1 MDAVSKMASSLVI
14 YLWSTHF
21 FNRFFSLHKPLWF
34 VKGFPCSI
42 NLQSLTIFLKINDK
56 HSLNTLQALSIYPRW
71 TIYKF
76 ETVSNNQYTQFG
88 YRTQFMICWTEQF
101 QKENVHPKSTTR
113 KLQNESYCVYVK
125 VGIPFLRPCYFAS
138 ETCILESY
146 SRYHLPSHTT
156 SPAVTG
162 KYPEKSYRKSYGET

>member
-1 MDAVSKMASSLVI
+1 MQYPRWRPLLLFTSEVPTFL
-14 YLWSTHF
+14 TG
-21 FNRFFSLHKPLWF
+21 FFSLHKPLWF
-34 VKGFPCSI
+34 GKGFPCSI

-56 HSLNTLQALSIYPRW
+56 HSLNTLQALSIYPR
-71 TIYKF
+71 
-76 ETVSNNQYTQFG
+76 QFISLKLFPITSTRNSG
-88 YRTQFMICWTEQF
+88 IAQFMICWTEQF

-113 KLQNESYCVYVK
+113 KLQNESYIVYVK
-125 VGIPFLRPCYFAS
+125 VGIPFLRPCYFVS